1 MEKWNSRTFQDCA
14 NPEYERQRRRTKA
27 SLSYTSNLA
36 LALDPNP
43 HFWIFNSVSVGPT
56 HLHLLR
62 FEYLF
67 TLRLRVAETYLI
79 CDDPL
84 QLEGD
89 VKEPVTLFE
98 KSRGRRPRCH
108 DGVSDLCRNRSG
120 WARCDQHM
128 DWRGCKSAPLHADV
142 RSHLSGSSEIQPLA
156 ASEESWHRLFFNFF
170 IQDRSGTGLLRYRN
184 SHQNHRPYVWP
195 KALSE
200 KFSCRRKISG
210 TMWAYRSVTAHKHL
224 QYRYTTITSVTFS
237 SCLKSYSW
245 HPTTICIN
253 SSGWKNSC
261 HV

>member
-36 LALDPNP
+36 LAPDPNP

-56 HLHLLR
+56 HLHPLR

-156 ASEESWHRLFFNFF
+156 ASEESWHRLFFKFF
-170 IQDRSGTGLLRYRN
+170 YSRSERNRFAPLQKFAPKSPTVCVTKSLVRKVFVSAQDIWYNVSI
-184 SHQNHRPYVWP
+184 P
-195 KALSE
+195 
-200 KFSCRRKISG
+200 
-210 TMWAYRSVTAHKHL
+210 
-224 QYRYTTITSVTFS
+224 
-237 SCLKSYSW
+237 
-245 HPTTICIN
+245 
-253 SSGWKNSC
+253 
-261 HV
+261 